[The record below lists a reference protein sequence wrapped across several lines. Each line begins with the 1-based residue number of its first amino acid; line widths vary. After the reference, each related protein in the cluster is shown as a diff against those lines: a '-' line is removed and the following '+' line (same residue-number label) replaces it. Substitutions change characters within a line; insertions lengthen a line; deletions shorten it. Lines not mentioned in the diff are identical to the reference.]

1 MARTLKG
8 DRGFAGVEPAAAIPE
23 AVAAEPG
30 PAKSKRYL
38 PYTTTDELPRPVTR
52 EKTRLWTLPDGS
64 KEAQKIL
71 VYVKSGEP
79 RYSVTEHGELLAHF
93 IKRGGVGRRLAFQ
106 FKKQFPDT
114 KEGRDRKATH
124 QSFRNKLK
132 AAGIPGA

>member
-1 MARTLKG
+1 MNTTPELART
-8 DRGFAGVEPAAAIPE
+8 
-23 AVAAEPG
+23 VAALKAVGEILTG
-30 PAKSKRYL
+30 QQTA
-38 PYTTTDELPRPVTR
+38 
-52 EKTRLWTLPDGS
+52 EKTALLEALREAGIKQQEVTLPDGS